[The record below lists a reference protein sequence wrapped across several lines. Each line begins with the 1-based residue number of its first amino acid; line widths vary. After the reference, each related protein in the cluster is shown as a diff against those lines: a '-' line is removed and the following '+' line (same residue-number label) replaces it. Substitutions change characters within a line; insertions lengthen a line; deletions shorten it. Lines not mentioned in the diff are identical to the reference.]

1 MKIFYWAPF
10 TSHVATIKAV
20 INSAHGLKKCFNFDA
35 RLINS
40 FGEWRQFSQ
49 DLKLKNIKTVNN
61 NKKHNIN
68 FTNGYLNSRIEFIKI
83 FFHSFLFL
91 KKILSKKK
99 PDYLVIHLI
108 TSLPLILFL
117 FFKFDT
123 KLILR
128 ISGLPKLNFFR
139 KFLWIFANKKI
150 QFVTV
155 PTKETFFK
163 LKKMNIFDN
172 SKIHYLPDP
181 VFIEKKI
188 KKKIKFNIKIKH
200 GYILNVG
207 RLTEQKNQKVL
218 INAFKKISLK
228 YDKLKLIILGDGEN
242 YFEIK
247 NQIKLLNLENKIK
260 LIGYSNRVYQYI
272 RGSLCVVVSSLW
284 EDPGFVM
291 IEASA
296 LKKIAITSNCPSG
309 PKEFFNNGKTGF
321 LFQNNNVDSLINTFD
336 KFMKS
341 KKNKINLLI
350 RKSYKNSLNYSEISH
365 AKNLKKL
372 FEIYEKR

>member
-20 INSAHGLKKCFNFDA
+20 INSAYGLKKCFNFETTI
-35 RLINS
+35 INS
-40 FGEWRQFSQ
+40 FGEWKHFSQ
-49 DLKLKNIKTVNN
+49 DLKSKNIKTVNN
-61 NKKHNIN
+61 KKKHNIN
-68 FTNGYLNSRIEFIKI
+68 FTVGYLNSRIEFIKI

-91 KKILSKKK
+91 KKILLKKN
-99 PDYLVIHLI
+99 PDYLIIHLI

-139 KFLWIFANKKI
+139 RLLWKFANKKI
-150 QFVTV
+150 HFVTV
-155 PTKETFFK
+155 PTKETVSK
-163 LKKMNIFDN
+163 LKKMNLFDN

-188 KKKIKFNIKIKH
+188 KKKIKVNINKKH

-260 LIGYSNRVYQYI
+260 LIGYSKRVYQYI
-272 RGSLCVVVSSLW
+272 IGSLCVVVSSLW

-291 IEASA
+291 IETSA

-309 PKEFFNNGKTGF
+309 PREFFNNGKTGF
-321 LFQNNNVDSLINTFD
+321 LFQNNNVASLINTFD

-341 KKNKINLLI
+341 KKNKINFLI
-350 RKSYKNSLNYSEISH
+350 RKSYKKSLNYSEISH
-365 AKNLKKL
+365 AKNLKEL

>member
-163 LKKMNIFDN
+163 LKK
-172 SKIHYLPDP
+172 
-181 VFIEKKI
+181 
-188 KKKIKFNIKIKH
+188 
-200 GYILNVG
+200 
-207 RLTEQKNQKVL
+207 
-218 INAFKKISLK
+218 
-228 YDKLKLIILGDGEN
+228 
-242 YFEIK
+242 
-247 NQIKLLNLENKIK
+247 
-260 LIGYSNRVYQYI
+260 
-272 RGSLCVVVSSLW
+272 
-284 EDPGFVM
+284 
-291 IEASA
+291 
-296 LKKIAITSNCPSG
+296 
-309 PKEFFNNGKTGF
+309 
-321 LFQNNNVDSLINTFD
+321 
-336 KFMKS
+336 
-341 KKNKINLLI
+341 
-350 RKSYKNSLNYSEISH
+350 
-365 AKNLKKL
+365 
-372 FEIYEKR
+372 